1 VFAARGAAV
10 SESMPPVLEPT
21 EAPGLRDALLAV
33 ALPAWL
39 KPAQPEQLVSAVQLE
54 LRVSEEQ

>member
-1 VFAARGAAV
+1 VL
-10 SESMPPVLEPT
+10 ESMPPVLEPT